1 MALSKI
7 VGFEVRPRRS
17 SSSISRCSSPL
28 VTSRRSI
35 WSYQTLCPTFASSES
50 GFAMEKPPSKRGKH
64 IARPARR
71 VKFAAGHSNTPM
83 RALQATPLGGNG
95 IPQILGRGI
104 ELTARGEFAR
114 ALEIFAAVYNNV
126 SPERFPQGLSSYGL
140 CLSRI
145 EHKNKVGAEL
155 CEKAIALQPHD
166 ASHWANLVRLYAG
179 AKNRRRAVDVLE
191 RAMKKLPNDERLLRV
206 RTEIGYRQRP

>member
-1 MALSKI
+1 
-7 VGFEVRPRRS
+7 
-17 SSSISRCSSPL
+17 
-28 VTSRRSI
+28 
-35 WSYQTLCPTFASSES
+35 
-50 GFAMEKPPSKRGKH
+50 
-64 IARPARR
+64 
-71 VKFAAGHSNTPM
+71 M

-206 RTEIGYRQRP
+206 RTEIGYRQRPYFRFLRRTNPINRLYSRYARPIRIVIGTAISAAAIAAGVILYFS